1 MNRIFFQSKSS
12 GLTIVEALIGIGFLS
27 SMVAGL
33 GIYAKNLKDNIRKTE
48 IGQVAD
54 TIEIGIRGILQ
65 REDVLVNTLKKQG
78 NTALRN
84 CVLRST
90 SNCRHNKVYKV
101 DFYMLGTKK
110 PFTGSK
116 VLYTDGADPCFKP
129 GCGDYQIQ
137 TSLRTRCMDG
147 KTRCPRP
154 GYITIRYDIKKRG
167 VAKAIRSDYVEHV
180 ANLDQ
185 KFPKLDINCPRGQ
198 VLRGIG
204 TAGDPI
210 CVRVEDVIMFDENN
224 SAQQIPKNL
233 SVKTKDCRVAGSDKQ
248 YFVSAI
254 SDTGE
259 VICSEHSW

>member
-116 VLYTDGADPCFKP
+116 VLYTDYLFMFEVLGLLLLVIPVGTVAL
-129 GCGDYQIQ
+129 
-137 TSLRTRCMDG
+137 SR
-147 KTRCPRP
+147 
-154 GYITIRYDIKKRG
+154 IRG
-167 VAKAIRSDYVEHV
+167 
-180 ANLDQ
+180 
-185 KFPKLDINCPRGQ
+185 
-198 VLRGIG
+198 G
-204 TAGDPI
+204 THA
-210 CVRVEDVIMFDENN
+210 R
-224 SAQQIPKNL
+224 
-233 SVKTKDCRVAGSDKQ
+233 
-248 YFVSAI
+248 
-254 SDTGE
+254 
-259 VICSEHSW
+259 